1 MSFLPEDFLTYIA
14 EETNRADFIQ
24 NWLLKNEVKSN
35 RIVIDGKNHILVQF
49 PKEKYNSSFRI
60 KTVIAHHDRVKNSP
74 GANDN
79 SAANWQLMNWAVHLN
94 SKNSFHNVRI
104 IFTDGEELGWNA
116 GIREQGAFAIAST
129 FKRLGIT
136 NDDVYVF
143 DACGRGNVSVLAK
156 NSIPKNA
163 PQDFTKKFNSLYLR
177 AQNILAS
184 ANPSSWLTLPVP
196 YSDNASFLA
205 SGIPAVAITMLPAD
219 ESALYMRELLN
230 NKNLEDAVMNRE
242 KSHQDRI
249 SGNQVDFNYK
259 EKLPLTW
266 RLFHSQND
274 NISSLTKDAFVAMG
288 RILSVL
294 ENVEI
299 PLI

>member
-24 NWLLKNEVKSN
+24 NWLLKNGVNSN

-49 PKEKYNSSFRI
+49 SKEKYNSSFRI

-79 SAANWQLMNWAVHLN
+79 SAADWQLMNWAVHLK

-116 GIREQGAFAIAST
+116 GIREQGSFGIAST
-129 FKRLGIT
+129 FKRLGLT
-136 NDDVYVF
+136 NNDVYVF

-156 NSIPKNA
+156 NSVPKNA
-163 PQDFTKKFNSLYLR
+163 PQDFVKKFNALYLR
-177 AQNILAS
+177 TQNILS
-184 ANPSSWLTLPVP
+184 RANPNSWLTLPVP
-196 YSDNASFLA
+196 YSDNASFIA

-219 ESALYMRELLN
+219 EASLYVRELMN

-242 KSHQDRI
+242 KTHQDRI
-249 SGNQVDFNYK
+249 SGKQVDFNYK

-266 RLFHSQND
+266 RLFHSPSD
-274 NISSLTKDAFVAMG
+274 NISTLTQDAFIAMG
-288 RILSVL
+288 KILNVL
-294 ENVEI
+294 ENIEI